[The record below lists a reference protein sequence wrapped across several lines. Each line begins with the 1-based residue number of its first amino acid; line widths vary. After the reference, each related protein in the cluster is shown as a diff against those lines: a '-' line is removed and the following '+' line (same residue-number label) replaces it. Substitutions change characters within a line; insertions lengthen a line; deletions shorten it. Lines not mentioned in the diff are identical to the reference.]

1 MRLRG
6 NYKLVLGSACLLL
19 IVALA
24 TLGGFVARHGPL
36 EQDLMS
42 SLQPPDLLN
51 ADYPFGADQLGRDV
65 FARMVSGARVSL
77 AIAAAVVFI
86 SGGVGLL
93 LGANSGLVAGGRD
106 TVIQKLVETVWAFPP
121 ILLAITVL
129 TFFGQSLPNVILAL
143 SLQRWIPYTRVARA
157 QALTLRDME
166 YVSAS
171 RIMGGGTAWILTRHI
186 LPNLIGPAIV
196 VATFSMATAIL
207 AESSL
212 SFLGIGVPPEIAT
225 YGSMLADGR
234 SYVTQAWWL
243 AVFPGLGIFLTVL
256 GLNLI
261 GDALRDMFDPKS
273 HLNVS

>member
-6 NYKLVLGSACLLL
+6 NYKLILGAACRLL

-24 TLGGFVARHGPL
+24 TLGGFFARHGPL
-36 EQDLMS
+36 EQDLMA

-51 ADYPFGADQLGRDV
+51 PEYPFGTDQLGRDV
-65 FARMVSGARVSL
+65 FSRMVSGARVSL

-86 SGGVGLL
+86 SGGIGLL
-93 LGANSGLVAGGRD
+93 LGAYSGFVAGARD
-106 TVIQKLVETVWAFPP
+106 TAIQKLVETVWAFPP

-171 RIMGGGTAWILTRHI
+171 RIMGGGTGWILTRHI

-212 SFLGIGVPPEIAT
+212 SFLGIGVPPEVAT

-243 AVFPGLGIFLTVL
+243 AVFPGVGIFVTVL

>member
-1 MRLRG
+1 MRVVLT
-6 NYKLVLGSACLLL
+6 YKLIIGGACLA
-19 IVALA
+19 IIFGLA
-24 TLGGFVARHGPL
+24 AFGGFATKHGPL
-36 EQDLMS
+36 HQDLMV
-42 SLQPPDLLN
+42 SLQPPNLFDR
-51 ADYPFGADQLGRDV
+51 DYPLGTDQLGRDV

-77 AIAAAVVFI
+77 AIAAAIVFI
-86 SGGVGLL
+86 SGGIGLV
-93 LGANSGLVAGGRD
+93 LGAFSGLVGGARD
-106 TVIQKLVETVWAFPP
+106 VVIQKVVETIWAFPP

-129 TFFGQSLPNVILAL
+129 AFFGQSLPNVILAL
-143 SLQRWIPYTRVARA
+143 SLQRWIPYTRIARA
-157 QALTLRDME
+157 QALTLRDMDF
-166 YVSAS
+166 VAAS
-171 RIMGGGTAWILTRHI
+171 RIMGAGTGWVLRRHI
-186 LPNLIGPAIV
+186 MPNLLGPAIV

-273 HLNVS
+273 HLNLS

>member
-1 MRLRG
+1 MRMRG
-6 NYKLVLGSACLLL
+6 NYKLILGAACLLL

-24 TLGGFVARHGPL
+24 SLGGFFARHGPL
-36 EQDLMS
+36 EQDLMV

-51 ADYPFGADQLGRDV
+51 AEYPFGTDQLGRDV
-65 FARMVSGARVSL
+65 FSRMVSGARVSL

-86 SGGVGLL
+86 SGGIGLL
-93 LGANSGLVAGGRD
+93 VGAYSGLVAGARD
-106 TVIQKLVETVWAFPP
+106 TAIQKIVETVWAFPP

-171 RIMGGGTAWILTRHI
+171 RIMGGGTGWILTRHI

-212 SFLGIGVPPEIAT
+212 SFLGIGVPPEVAT

-243 AVFPGLGIFLTVL
+243 AVFPGVGIFVTVL

>member
-1 MRLRG
+1 MRIRT
-6 NYKLVLGSACLLL
+6 NYKLIIGAACLVL

-24 TLGGFVARHGPL
+24 AFGGFFARHGPL
-36 EQDLMS
+36 DQDLMA
-42 SLQPPDLLN
+42 SLQPPNLL
-51 ADYPFGADQLGRDV
+51 DPEYPFGTDQLGRDV

-86 SGGVGLL
+86 SGGIGLL
-93 LGANSGLVAGGRD
+93 LGAYSGLVAGARD
-106 TVIQKLVETVWAFPP
+106 TAIQKLVETIWAFPP

-129 TFFGQSLPNVILAL
+129 TFFGQSLPNVIIAL

-166 YVSAS
+166 YVAAS
-171 RIMGGGTAWILTRHI
+171 RIMGGSTGWILTRHI
-186 LPNLIGPAIV
+186 MPNLIGPAIV

-212 SFLGIGVPPEIAT
+212 SFLGIGVPPEVAT

-243 AVFPGLGIFLTVL
+243 AVFPGIGIFLTVL

-261 GDALRDMFDPKS
+261 GDATRDMFDPKS
-273 HLNVS
+273 HLNLS